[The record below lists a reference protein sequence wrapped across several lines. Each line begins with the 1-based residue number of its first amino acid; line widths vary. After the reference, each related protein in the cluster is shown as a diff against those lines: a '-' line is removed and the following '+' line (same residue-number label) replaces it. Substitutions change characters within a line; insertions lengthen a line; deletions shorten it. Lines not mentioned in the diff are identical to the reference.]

1 MQIIILIVLLALA
14 QYGSSYS
21 ITSTKLHSVR
31 IPLKVQL
38 FNTPDSPPV
47 EVKTVSFDTDANG
60 ESIKS
65 SSSGV
70 TEKKKGGFDF
80 TNILTYGLFGYLGY
94 LLVDIVRIL
103 IFAATNPQVPVTP

>member
-1 MQIIILIVLLALA
+1 MQIILLIVLLALA
-14 QYGSSYS
+14 HYGSSYS
-21 ITSTKLHSVR
+21 VSSKRQSVR

-47 EVKTVSFDTDANG
+47 EVKTVSFDGTTD
-60 ESIKS
+60 ESNKS